1 VATVADRPSPTS
13 THLSLRRSLQ
23 RNRPALG
30 AFGFFVV
37 MMAAFTV
44 AAPEVFTQKEAYT
57 AVFVSLPILMIL
69 AVSLVFVITLG
80 EIDLSFPSIVGLTA
94 LVFALCVQAG
104 LGPWL
109 ALVPTLAVG
118 VGCGLL
124 NGILVTY
131 LGLSSLVVTLGMNFL
146 LRGIIQI
153 KTQGLGIPL
162 DELQDTT
169 FWTLFVGDIDG
180 FPVQMFWG
188 LGFAIVAFALFARH
202 RFGAHVKIVG
212 DNAEAAREMGVNTHR
227 VKIAAFVFVGVAA
240 SLAGVL
246 SVLINLT
253 FFPTTGD
260 GYLLPV
266 LAAVFVG
273 GTPTWGGTGTIAG
286 AVAGAATVGFIETG
300 LIAAGLT
307 SFYTQFFY
315 GLVIV
320 LSLVGHQLRR
330 PSARRRPIA
339 LRGRR

>member
-1 VATVADRPSPTS
+1 MATIADRWNPTRARQ
-13 THLSLRRSLQ
+13 SLRRSLA

-37 MMAAFTV
+37 MMAVFTA
-44 AAPEVFTQKEAYT
+44 AAPEVFTQTEAYT
-57 AVFVSLPILMIL
+57 AVFVSLPILIIL

-104 LGPWL
+104 LSPWL
-109 ALVPTLAVG
+109 ALIPTVAVG

-124 NGILVTY
+124 NGILVAY

-146 LRGIIQI
+146 LRGVIQI

-162 DELQDTT
+162 DGLDDTR
-169 FWTLFVGDIDG
+169 FWNVFVGSVG
-180 FPVQMFWG
+180 SFPVQMFWG
-188 LGFAIVAFALFARH
+188 IGFALIAFALFARH

-212 DNAEAAREMGVNTHR
+212 DNAEAAREMGINAHR
-227 VKIAAFVFVGVAA
+227 VKIAAFVLVGVAS

-286 AVAGAATVGFIETG
+286 AVAGAGIVGFIETG

-320 LSLVGHQLRR
+320 VSLVGHQLRR
-330 PSARRRPIA
+330 PGGRPRRA
-339 LRGRR
+339 LPRGP

>member
-1 VATVADRPSPTS
+1 VATIADRASPLRS
-13 THLSLRRSLQ
+13 HLSLRRFLQ
-23 RNRPALG
+23 RNRAALG
-30 AFGFFVV
+30 AFGFFAA
-37 MMAAFTV
+37 MMAVFTA
-44 AAPEVFTQKEAYT
+44 AAPEVFTQTEAYT

-94 LVFALCVQAG
+94 LVFALCVDAG
-104 LGPWL
+104 LSPWL
-109 ALVPTLAVG
+109 ALVPTAAVG
-118 VGCGLL
+118 AGCGLL
-124 NGILVTY
+124 NGILVAY

-146 LRGIIQI
+146 LRGVIQI
-153 KTQGLGIPL
+153 ETQGLGVPL
-162 DELQDTT
+162 DELQDTR
-169 FWTLFVGDIDG
+169 FWNVFVGDING
-180 FPVQMFWG
+180 FPVQMLWG

-212 DNAEAAREMGVNTHR
+212 DNAEAAREMGINSHR
-227 VKIAAFVFVGVAA
+227 VKIAAFVLVGVA
-240 SLAGVL
+240 SSIAGVL

-286 AVAGAATVGFIETG
+286 AVAGAAIVGFIETG
-300 LIAAGLT
+300 LIASGLT

-320 LSLVGHQLRR
+320 LSLVGHQLQR
-330 PSARRRPIA
+330 PGRRRPGIP
-339 LRGRR
+339 LRGP

>member
-1 VATVADRPSPTS
+1 MATIADQASPTE
-13 THLSLRRSLQ
+13 TRRSLRRSLG

-30 AFGFFVV
+30 AFGFLVA
-37 MMAAFTV
+37 MMAVFTA
-44 AAPEVFTQKEAYT
+44 AAPEVFTQTEAYT

-104 LGPWL
+104 LSPWL
-109 ALVPTLAVG
+109 ALAPTVAVG

-124 NGILVTY
+124 NGILVAY

-146 LRGIIQI
+146 LRGVIQI

-162 DELQDTT
+162 DGLDDTT
-169 FWTLFVGDIDG
+169 FWNVFVGSVG
-180 FPVQMFWG
+180 SFPVQMFWG
-188 LGFAIVAFALFARH
+188 LGFALIAFALFSRH

-212 DNAEAAREMGVNTHR
+212 DNAEAAREMGINTHR
-227 VKIAAFVFVGVAA
+227 VRIAAFVLVGVAS

-286 AVAGAATVGFIETG
+286 AVAGAAIVGFIETG
-300 LIAAGLT
+300 LIASGLT

-330 PSARRRPIA
+330 PSGRPRRLP
-339 LRGRR
+339 LRGP

>member
-1 VATVADRPSPTS
+1 MATIADRAGS
-13 THLSLRRSLQ
+13 TRTRLSLGRYLQ

-30 AFGFFVV
+30 AIGFFVL
-37 MMAAFTV
+37 MMCVFTA
-44 AAPEVFTQKEAYT
+44 AAPEVFTQTEAYT

-80 EIDLSFPSIVGLTA
+80 EIDLSFPSIIGLAA
-94 LVFALCVQAG
+94 LVFALCVEAG
-104 LGPWL
+104 LSPWL
-109 ALVPTLAVG
+109 ALFPTLATG
-118 VGCGLL
+118 AACGLL
-124 NGILVTY
+124 NGVLVTY

-146 LRGIIQI
+146 LRGVIQI

-169 FWTLFVGDIDG
+169 FWNIFVGSIGG

-188 LGFAIVAFALFARH
+188 LGFCAIAYLLFARH

-212 DNAEAAREMGVNTHR
+212 DNAEAAREMGIATHR
-227 VKIAAFVFVGVAA
+227 VKIAAFVLVGIAA
-240 SLAGVL
+240 SLAGIL

-253 FFPTTGD
+253 LFPTAGD

-273 GTPTWGGTGTIAG
+273 GTPTWGGSGTIVG
-286 AVAGAATVGFIETG
+286 AVAGAAIVAFIEPG
-300 LIAAGLT
+300 LIAAGLA

-330 PSARRRPIA
+330 PRGRPRGVP
-339 LRGRR
+339 LRGG

>member
-1 VATVADRPSPTS
+1 MATIADRASPAR
-13 THLSLRRSLQ
+13 THLALRRSLQ

-37 MMAAFTV
+37 MMAVFTA
-44 AAPEVFTQKEAYT
+44 AAPEVFKQTEAYT

-80 EIDLSFPSIVGLTA
+80 EIDLSFPSIVGLAA
-94 LVFALCVQAG
+94 LVFALCVDAG
-104 LGPWL
+104 LSPWL
-109 ALVPTLAVG
+109 ALAPTVAVG

-146 LRGIIQI
+146 LRGVIQI
-153 KTQGLGIPL
+153 ETQGLGIPL
-162 DELQDTT
+162 DELQDTN
-169 FWTLFVGDIDG
+169 FWSFFVGDING

-188 LGFAIVAFALFARH
+188 LAFALVAFALFARH

-212 DNAEAAREMGVNTHR
+212 DNAEAAREMGISSHR
-227 VKIAAFVFVGVAA
+227 VKIAAFVLVGVAS

-253 FFPTTGD
+253 FVPTTGD

-330 PSARRRPIA
+330 PSGRPRRVP
-339 LRGRR
+339 LRGS

>member
-1 VATVADRPSPTS
+1 VATIANRASPMRS
-13 THLSLRRSLQ
+13 HLSLRRSLQ
-23 RNRPALG
+23 RNRAALG
-30 AFGFFVV
+30 AFGFFAA
-37 MMAAFTV
+37 MMAVFTA
-44 AAPEVFTQKEAYT
+44 AAPEVFTQTEAYT

-94 LVFALCVQAG
+94 LVFALCVEAG
-104 LGPWL
+104 LSPWL
-109 ALVPTLAVG
+109 ALVPTVAVG
-118 VGCGLL
+118 AGCGLL

-146 LRGIIQI
+146 LRGVIQI
-153 KTQGLGIPL
+153 KSEGLGVAL
-162 DELQDTT
+162 DELQDTS
-169 FWTLFVGDIDG
+169 FWSVFVGDING

-212 DNAEAAREMGVNTHR
+212 DNAEAAREMGINCHR
-227 VKIAAFVFVGVAA
+227 VKIAAFVFVGVAS

-273 GTPTWGGTGTIAG
+273 GTPTWGGAGTIAG
-286 AVAGAATVGFIETG
+286 AIAGAGIVGFIETG

-330 PSARRRPIA
+330 PRGRPRRVP
-339 LRGRR
+339 LRGP